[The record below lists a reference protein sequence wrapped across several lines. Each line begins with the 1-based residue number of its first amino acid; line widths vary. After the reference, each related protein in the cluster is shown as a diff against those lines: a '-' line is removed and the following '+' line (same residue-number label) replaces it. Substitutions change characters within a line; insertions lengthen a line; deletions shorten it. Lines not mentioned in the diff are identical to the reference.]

1 MKIDKIGEKIY
12 EEYKTQE
19 LDRQESLTRVMK
31 PNPIR
36 NPFELEKRNHELLIE
51 NEKLLKKV
59 EASSEIIDELGRSI
73 NRLLVK
79 ENRNL
84 MTKLNNIN
92 KLLNDLYEEIDEYYT
107 ESLERKNEKAIACAY
122 AQLQLIKEIIDEV
135 ERI

>member
-19 LDRQESLTRVMK
+19 LDRQESITRVMK

-36 NPFELEKRNHELLIE
+36 NPFELEKINNELLIE
-51 NEKLLKKV
+51 NEKLIKKV
-59 EASSEIIDELGRSI
+59 KASSEIINELGKSI

-84 MTKLNNIN
+84 MTKLDNIN
-92 KLLNDLYEEIDEYYT
+92 KLLNDLYEALDEHYT
-107 ESLERKNEKAIACAY
+107 ETLENNDELAIIRAETE
-122 AQLQLIKEIIDEV
+122 LKLITKILEEV
-135 ERI
+135 EKI

>member
-1 MKIDKIGEKIY
+1 MKIDRIAEKIY

-19 LDRQESLTRVMK
+19 LDRQESLTRVME

-36 NPFELEKRNHELLIE
+36 NPFELEKINNELLIE
-51 NEKLLKKV
+51 NEKLIKKV
-59 EASSEIIDELGRSI
+59 KALSEIIDELGRSI
-73 NRLLVK
+73 NRLLIK

-92 KLLNDLYEEIDEYYT
+92 KLLNDLYEALDENYT
-107 ESLERKNEKAIACAY
+107 EKLENNDELATVRAETKLK
-122 AQLQLIKEIIDEV
+122 LMTKIIDEV

>member
-19 LDRQESLTRVMK
+19 LNRQEPLTKLMK
-31 PNPIR
+31 PNSIS

-51 NEKLLKKV
+51 NEKLIKKV
-59 EASSEIIDELGRSI
+59 KASSEIIDELGRSI
-73 NRLLVK
+73 NRLLIK

-84 MTKLNNIN
+84 MTKLHNIN
-92 KLLNDLYEEIDEYYT
+92 KLLNDLYEAIDEHYT
-107 ESLERKNEKAIACAY
+107 ETLENNDELAIIRAK
-122 AQLQLIKEIIDEV
+122 AQLNLITSIINEV

>member
-19 LDRQESLTRVMK
+19 LNRQEPLTKLMK
-31 PNPIR
+31 PNSIS

-51 NEKLLKKV
+51 NEKLIKKV
-59 EASSEIIDELGRSI
+59 KASSEIIDELGRSI

-107 ESLERKNEKAIACAY
+107 ETLGNNDELAVIRAETKLKLMTKILE
-122 AQLQLIKEIIDEV
+122 EV